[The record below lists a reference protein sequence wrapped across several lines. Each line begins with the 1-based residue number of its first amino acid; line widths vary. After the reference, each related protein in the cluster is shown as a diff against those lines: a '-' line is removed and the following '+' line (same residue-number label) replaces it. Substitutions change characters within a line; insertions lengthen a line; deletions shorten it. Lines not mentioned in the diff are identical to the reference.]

1 MPRSSDW
8 FIVVNPAS
16 GGGRAGRHW
25 PALAREL
32 ELAGVGFRSIVTD
45 HPGHAVSLVAEA
57 VCRGFRRLL
66 AVGGD
71 GTLHEL
77 VNGALSQQQVP
88 ASELLLGAA
97 PLGSG
102 NDWAH
107 THGIPAR
114 PAETAL
120 CMAAARRGPHDL
132 GRLDFPEASGTGRSC
147 YFINVAG
154 AGLDAHLLER
164 LPPGVP
170 RRLGYFVGVL
180 RGLAAYAPPEF
191 TIDIDGRRSRA
202 RLYLAL
208 LAMTPYCGGGMH
220 VAPAARTDDGL
231 LDVVMVS
238 PLKLPRELLKLRRIY
253 DGRLPG
259 ERFARHDLGRVIRI
273 DAAPAASVQ
282 ADGQVV
288 GRTPVVATL
297 LPGAITTLRG

>member
-16 GGGRAGRHW
+16 GGGRAARRW
-25 PALAREL
+25 PTLAREL
-32 ELAGVGFRSIVTD
+32 EQAGVGFQSALTTR
-45 HPGHAVSLVAEA
+45 PGHGASLAGEA
-57 VCRGFRRLL
+57 VHRGFRRLL

-71 GTLHEL
+71 GTLHEVL
-77 VNGALSQQQVP
+77 NGALDQSQVP
-88 ASELLLGAA
+88 ASGLLLGAA

-107 THGIPAR
+107 THGIPSR
-114 PAETAL
+114 PAELAG
-120 CMAAARRGPHDL
+120 CMAAGRCGPHDL
-132 GRLDFPEASGTGRSC
+132 GRLDFPEARGAARSC

-154 AGLDAHLLER
+154 AGLDAYVLER

-170 RRLGYFVGVL
+170 RRLGYFLGVV
-180 RGLAAYAPPEF
+180 RSLASYEPPEF
-191 TIDIDGRRSRA
+191 TIDVDGRAKTA

-208 LAMTPYCGGGMH
+208 LSMTPYCGGGMH

-238 PLKLPRELLKLRRIY
+238 PLKLPGELFKLRRIY

-259 ERFARHDLGRVIRI
+259 ERFAEHRLGRVVRI
-273 DAAPAASVQ
+273 DASPAASVQ
-282 ADGQVV
+282 ADGQLV

-297 LPGAITTLRG
+297 LPGALTTLRG